1 MATYS
6 QMLKQAMTKG
16 NIKDASD
23 WFVDTF
29 QELSKL
35 DTRALIQK
43 GEPERLTKKIVIGK
57 MYLFHY
63 DPKWKDVLPLYDR
76 FPLIFPFEY
85 AEGGF
90 YGLNFHYIPYIQRA
104 RLLDSLMGL
113 ANNKTFTDSMR
124 LNLSYRLLK
133 SVAKSK
139 LYEPCVKRY
148 LNSHVRSRFL
158 LVSPQEWTKA
168 LVLPL
173 EDFVYKK
180 R

>member
-23 WFVDTF
+23 WFLNTF
-29 QELSKL
+29 QELSTL

-43 GEPERLTKKIVIGK
+43 GEASRLTKTITIGR

-76 FPLIFPFEY
+76 FPLIFPFDH

-90 YGLNFHYIPYIQRA
+90 YGINFHYLPYMQRA
-104 RLLDSLMGL
+104 RLLDSLMDL
-113 ANNKTFTDSMR
+113 ANNNSFNDKMR

-139 LYEPCVKRY
+139 YYEPCVKRY

-158 LVSPQEWTKA
+158 LVSPQEWNKA

-180 R
+180 K